1 MESLNRWKNSPYRK
15 PLLLKGARQVGKT
28 WLMKEFGKTAYRNT
42 VYIDFSNNQSA
53 RRIFDNDLKPQRII
67 GELGFISGESIS
79 PGETLVIFDEIQE
92 CNRGLN
98 SLKYFCEEAPEYHII
113 AAGSFL
119 GIALHDDE
127 SFPVGKTD
135 SITLYPMTFLEF
147 LRALDEQQLITA
159 IEKTDPRLAALVKN
173 DLIKFLKYYFYV
185 GGMPEVVSAFTHEKN
200 FKTIHAIQ
208 KRIIADYED
217 DFSKHIG
224 MRSSDRVIRLWNSI
238 PRQLARETR
247 KFVYTDVKPGAKSR
261 DYRSSLFWL
270 SKCGLVYEVNRVAL
284 PHYPLASYAEPDHF
298 KLFLLDIGLLS
309 AMSGLDIGAFLDRDP
324 AVFDHF
330 HGALAEQYVLGEL
343 KALGNIPVYYWARE
357 GSAKA
362 EVDFVIQVGN
372 KTIPLE
378 VKAERNLKAKS
389 LKLFIDTYNPPA
401 AIRSSLVDLGKTDY
415 SSSVIYEI
423 PLYMVGNLLAC
434 LGDREYYT
442 GVKY

>member
-1 MESLNRWKNSPYRK
+1 MESLINWKNSLYRK

-42 VYIDFSNNQSA
+42 VYIDFFNNQLA
-53 RRIFDNDLKPQRII
+53 RRIFDGDLKPRRIMEEI
-67 GELGFISGESIS
+67 GFISGESIT

-92 CNRGLN
+92 CNRALN

-119 GIALHDDE
+119 GIALHNDE

-135 SITLYPMTFLEF
+135 TLTLYPMTFLEF

-159 IEKTDPRLAALVKN
+159 IEKADSRLAALVKN

-185 GGMPEVVSAFTHEKN
+185 GGMPEVVSAFTKEKN
-200 FKTIHAIQ
+200 FKTIQAIQ
-208 KRIIADYED
+208 KRILSDYED

-224 MRSSDRVIRLWNSI
+224 MRSAERVIHLWNSI
-238 PRQLARETR
+238 PRQLARETK
-247 KFVYTDVKPGAKSR
+247 KFVYDEVKPGAKSR

-298 KLFLLDIGLLS
+298 KLYMLDIGLLS

-343 KALGNIPVYYWARE
+343 KALGDIPVFYWARE

-362 EVDFVIQVGN
+362 EVDFVIQAGN
-372 KTIPLE
+372 KVIPLE

-401 AIRSSLVDLGKTDY
+401 AIRSSLADLGKTGY
-415 SSSVIYEI
+415 SGSVIYEI
-423 PLYMVGNLLAC
+423 PLYMVGRCTAIPGLT
-434 LGDREYYT
+434 ET
-442 GVKY
+442 